1 MPVYETIS
9 KVYTYYKNNFY
20 SKSPTMDKNIFYEN
34 LVQKAP
40 FGYALHKIILD
51 VNDNPIDYEFIEVN
65 EAFEEMT
72 GLKAKDI
79 CGKKV
84 SQVLPDIL
92 KSEFNWIKFYGEV
105 AISGKS
111 KSFDQY
117 SEPLDKTFTIKAT
130 SPEKYFFCTVF
141 YDISEKIKIQENL
154 KQSEQRNQLL
164 TDLTFEGILIHKNGI
179 VQDYNL
185 SLTKMTG
192 YINEDVRGK
201 NVFDFILKE
210 DWSIAK
216 EMVGKDIAQPYRVRA
231 LKKDGTTFPVEIE
244 AMNIK
249 TDDEIIRVVAVRDI
263 SDRIAA
269 ERKAKEAHERM
280 LAIFDSIDEPIY
292 VADMQTYEILYTNKA
307 IREEFGDPINKKCY
321 QYKHNLDKPCD
332 FCSNDIVSKDPD
344 TPYIWEQ
351 YYKTTEKWYKCI
363 DKAIPWPDGRIVRYQ
378 MSIDITDIKNAQQ
391 TQLESEKKYRLIFEN
406 APVGIFK
413 YGQNMLI
420 EETNDAFVR
429 ILGSKRELLIGL
441 EIKKIPDQ
449 RIVNAVEQSLKGKEV
464 FFEGEYTSAT
474 SGKIIQVKAR
484 FAPQYDTEN
493 KIIGGIAIVEDISSF
508 VDAVNRIMQ
517 SEEKYKDLIDNLD
530 DVIFQLSPEGE
541 FTFVSPNREDFLGYS
556 VSEVIGEN
564 ISTFIHQDDAQK
576 CIEFITNIINT
587 KKPNKGLE
595 YRVKHKNGEYKW
607 QTSNISP
614 QFNNNH
620 EFIGLTGIATDITD
634 KILTQRKEQIRSKL
648 VEYSLDN
655 TLENLLKHA
664 LDLIEQIAESPI
676 SFYNILSSDEKTFK
690 LSQYSSATLGK
701 FCSAESVQPHY
712 PVDKAGVW
720 ADCIRERKTI
730 VHNDYESLENKKG
743 LPEGHAKVDR
753 ELVAPVFRDG
763 KIMAIIGI
771 GNKATP
777 YSKEDIELVEYLG
790 DITWDI
796 VDRKQTQE
804 KLTQSEEKYRLL
816 TESAS
821 DVIWVLNINKNKFT
835 YISPSVKE
843 LRGITAEE
851 AIQQTLEEAVHE
863 KHFKQ
868 INSLLEQKIPEFIK
882 NPNIPENTI
891 FEIQQPHKNGEFI
904 WVETSTKVRFN
915 KQGEIEIVG
924 ISRNIEERKRMEME
938 LISAKEQAEAASKAK
953 SEFLANMS
961 HEIRTPLNGV
971 IGFTD
976 LLIRTPLN
984 ETQKLYAENINVSG
998 QSLLGIISDILDF
1011 SKIEAG
1017 KMELNPIKFDL
1028 IKLIEETIDIIKFH
1042 ATKKG
1047 IELLLNI
1054 SNKTPRFIIADPI
1067 RLKQVLINLLGNGI
1081 KFTENGE
1088 VELSVSFVESNK
1100 KEGLVKFSIRDTGI
1114 GIADSEKNRLFKA
1127 FSQAD
1132 TSTTRKYGGTG
1143 LGLIISNILVEYM
1156 GGKIDFTSSPGIG
1169 SEFFFSIKSDYFYE
1183 ASKENVLNDKIKSV
1197 LVIDDNARN
1206 RLILREMF
1214 NNWKVQFY
1222 DAESGIKGLEELEK
1236 KSDFSLIIV
1245 DYNMPVLNGL
1255 DTIRLIRNKLAL
1267 KMDTHPIILL
1277 HSSSE
1282 DENLIKESKELGVLF
1297 RLVKPVKSD
1306 ELLEYLN
1313 NIELKTVKYENNDI
1327 IKNKENIA
1335 REMFEKVIKILIVED
1350 VEINMMF
1357 LESLLLEYL
1366 PNCDI
1371 IKAENGKIAIE
1382 KASELQPD
1390 IILMDIQ
1397 MPEMD
1402 GIEATIEIRKNNKTI
1417 PILALSAG
1425 VIKDEKDK
1433 CFEAGMNDFIGKPI
1447 QKDELLHKIKFF
1459 THNNY
1464 NKTKSAQ
1471 DSDKKH
1477 FNDINF
1483 LERISYNTDLFNQLI
1498 SAAIPHFEKQFS
1510 KLEDLTKQNEINYE
1524 DFARAIHSLKG
1535 SAANLSLEMMI
1546 DLCVEIEADLKENK
1560 NHEVKPSIKKLY
1572 DEWLISKTILNQFV
1586 D

>member
-1 MPVYETIS
+1 MHE
-9 KVYTYYKNNFY
+9 
-20 SKSPTMDKNIFYEN
+20 NIFYKN
-34 LVQKAP
+34 LVLKAP

-51 VNDNPIDYEFIEVN
+51 ANDNPIDYEFIEVN

-72 GLKAKDI
+72 GLKAIDI

-84 SQVLPDIL
+84 SEVLPGIL
-92 KSEFNWIKFYGEV
+92 KSEFNWIEFYGEV
-105 AISGKS
+105 ALTEQS
-111 KSFDQY
+111 KSFEQY
-117 SEPLDKTFTIKAT
+117 SEPLDKTFSIKVS
-130 SPEKYFFCTVF
+130 SPEKYKFCTVF
-141 YDISEKIKIQENL
+141 YDISDKIQIHKEL
-154 KQSEQRNQLL
+154 KQSEQRNRLL

-192 YINEDVRGK
+192 YINEDLRGK
-201 NVFDFILKE
+201 NIFDFILKE
-210 DWSIAK
+210 DLSIAK
-216 EMVGKDIAQPYRVRA
+216 EMIVKEIAQPYRVRA

-249 TDDEIIRVVAVRDI
+249 TDDDIIRVVAVRDI

-269 ERKAKEAHERM
+269 EKKAKEAHERM

-292 VADMQTYEILYTNKA
+292 VADMQTYEILYANKA
-307 IREEFGDPINKKCY
+307 IKTEFGDPTNKKCY

-351 YYKTTEKWYKCI
+351 YYKTTEKWYRCI
-363 DKAIPWPDGRIVRYQ
+363 DKAIPWPDGRTVRYQ
-378 MSIDITDIKNAQQ
+378 MSIDITDIKKAHQN
-391 TQLESEKKYRLIFEN
+391 LSDNEKKYRLIFEN

-413 YGQNMLI
+413 YGHSMLLDD
-420 EETNDAFVR
+420 TNDAFVK
-429 ILGSKRELLIGL
+429 ILGSKKELLIGL

-474 SGKIIQVKAR
+474 SGKVIQVKAR

-508 VDAVNRIMQ
+508 VEAVKRIKQ

-530 DVIFQLSPEGE
+530 DIIFQLSPDGV

-556 VSEVIGEN
+556 VSDVIGKN
-564 ISTFIHQDDAQK
+564 INTFIHPEDAQK
-576 CIEFITNIINT
+576 CIEFITKIATT

-595 YRVKHKNGEYKW
+595 YRVKHKSGVYKW
-607 QTSNISP
+607 QTSNLSP
-614 QFNNNH
+614 QFNSYG
-620 EFIGLTGIATDITD
+620 ELLGFTGIATDITE
-634 KILTQRKEQIRSKL
+634 KILIQKKDQIRAQL
-648 VEYSLDN
+648 LEYSLDN
-655 TLENLLKHA
+655 TLEDLIKHA

-753 ELVAPVFRDG
+753 ELVAPVFRDN
-763 KIMAIIGI
+763 KIKAIIGI
-771 GNKATP
+771 GNKSTP
-777 YSKEDIELVEYLG
+777 YTYEDIELVEYLG

-796 VDRKQTQE
+796 VERKQTQE

-835 YISPSVKE
+835 YISPAVLH
-843 LRGITAEE
+843 LRGFTAEE
-851 AIQQTLEEAVHE
+851 AMQQTLEEAVHKDDFIKIE
-863 KHFKQ
+863 
-868 INSLLEQKIPEFIK
+868 NLLKEKIPEFIK
-882 NPNIPENTI
+882 NPDVAEPTI
-891 FEIQQPHKNGEFI
+891 FEIQQPHNDGRYI

-915 KQGEIEIVG
+915 KQGDIEIVG
-924 ISRNIEERKRMEME
+924 ISRNVEERKRMELE
-938 LISAKEQAEAASKAK
+938 LIAAKEQAEAASKAK

-984 ETQKLYAENINVSG
+984 ETQKLYTDNINVSA

-1028 IKLIEETIDIIKFH
+1028 IKLIEETIEIIRFH

-1054 SNKTPRFIIADPI
+1054 SNKTPRFIVADPI

-1088 VELSVSFVESNK
+1088 VELSIDFTKSNK
-1100 KEGLVKFSIRDTGI
+1100 AEGKLNFSIRDTGI
-1114 GIADSEKNRLFKA
+1114 GIAENEKDRLFKA

-1156 GGKIDFTSSPGIG
+1156 GGKIDFTSIPDEG
-1169 SEFFFSIKSDYFYE
+1169 SEFFFSIKTDYFDE
-1183 ASKENVLNDKIKSV
+1183 PRKDSQLNKSIKSV

-1206 RLILREMF
+1206 RMILHEMF
-1214 NNWKVQFY
+1214 NNWGGVQFVET
-1222 DAESGIKGLEELEK
+1222 ESGIKALEELEK
-1236 KSDFSLIIV
+1236 KTDFSLIIV
-1245 DYNMPVLNGL
+1245 DYNMPILNGI
-1255 DTIRLIRNKLAL
+1255 DTIRLIRNKLGL
-1267 KMDTHPIILL
+1267 KKENHPIILL

-1282 DENLIKESKELGVLF
+1282 DENLIRESKELGVLF

-1306 ELLEYLN
+1306 ELLDYLN
-1313 NIELKTVKYENNDI
+1313 NIELKTVTEKSIAANNH
-1327 IKNKENIA
+1327 ENIEA
-1335 REMFEKVIKILIVED
+1335 TMLEKDVKILIVED
-1350 VEINMMF
+1350 VDLNMMY
-1357 LESLLLEYL
+1357 LESLLCEYV
-1366 PNCDI
+1366 PNCSI
-1371 IKAENGKIAIE
+1371 IKAENGKIAID
-1382 KASELQPD
+1382 KATELKPD

-1402 GIEATIEIRKNNKTI
+1402 GIEATKEIRKNNKTI
-1417 PILALSAG
+1417 PIIALSAG
-1425 VIKDEKDK
+1425 VIKDEKEK
-1433 CFEAGMNDFIGKPI
+1433 CFEAGMNDFVGKPI
-1447 QKDELLHKIKFF
+1447 QKDELLNKIK
-1459 THNNY
+1459 TYTQGNYIQNNS
-1464 NKTKSAQ
+1464 TQ
-1471 DSDKKH
+1471 ESDKKH
-1477 FNDINF
+1477 FNDIAF

-1498 SAAIPHFEKQFS
+1498 AAAIPQFEKQFG
-1510 KLEDLTKQNEINYE
+1510 KLREFNKINEDNKEE
-1524 DFARAIHSLKG
+1524 FDRAIHSLKG

-1560 NHEVKPSIKKLY
+1560 NQELSLSVKKLY
-1572 DEWLISKTILNQFV
+1572 DEWLNAKRVLNQFV

>member
-1 MPVYETIS
+1 
-9 KVYTYYKNNFY
+9 
-20 SKSPTMDKNIFYEN
+20 MDKNIFYEN

-40 FGYALHKIILD
+40 FAYALHKIILD

-72 GLKAKDI
+72 GLKAKEI

-84 SQVLPDIL
+84 SEVLPEIV

-105 AISGKS
+105 AINGKS

-117 SEPLDKTFTIKAT
+117 SEPLDKTFTIKAS
-130 SPEKYFFCTVF
+130 SPEKFFFCTVF

-192 YINEDVRGK
+192 YLNEDLRGK

-210 DWSIAK
+210 DWPIAK
-216 EMVGKDIAQPYRVRA
+216 EMVVKEIAQPYRVRA
-231 LKKDGTTFPVEIE
+231 LKKDGTTFHAEIE

-269 ERKAKEAHERM
+269 EKKAKEAHERM

-307 IREEFGDPINKKCY
+307 IRDEFGDPTNKKCF
-321 QYKHNLDKPCD
+321 QYKHDLDKPCD
-332 FCSNDIVSKDPD
+332 FCSNDIVIKDPD
-344 TPYIWEQ
+344 SPYIWEQ

-391 TQLESEKKYRLIFEN
+391 TQLENERKYRLIFEN

-413 YGQNMLI
+413 YGHNMLVDD
-420 EETNDAFVR
+420 TNDAFVN
-429 ILGSKRELLIGL
+429 ILGSKKELLIGL

-449 RIVNAVEQSLKGKEV
+449 RIINAVERSLKGDEV

-474 SGKIIQVKAR
+474 SGKVIQVKAR

-508 VDAVNRIMQ
+508 VDAVNRIKQ

-556 VSEVIGEN
+556 VSDVIGKN
-564 ISTFIHQDDAQK
+564 INTFIHPDDAQK
-576 CIEFITNIINT
+576 CIEFITNIIIT
-587 KKPNKGLE
+587 KNPDKGLE

-614 QFNNNH
+614 QFNKDN
-620 EFIGLTGIATDITD
+620 ELLGLTGIATDITK
-634 KILTQRKEQIRSKL
+634 KIIQQKKEQIRSKL
-648 VEYSLDN
+648 LEFSLDN
-655 TLENLLKHA
+655 TLEDLMKHA

-676 SFYNILSSDEKTFK
+676 SFYNILDTNEKTFK

-701 FCSAESVQPHY
+701 FCSAESVLPHY

-720 ADCIRERKTI
+720 ADCIRERKTV
-730 VHNDYESLENKKG
+730 VHNDYEALTYKKG
-743 LPEGHAKVDR
+743 LPEGHAKVER
-753 ELVAPVFRDG
+753 ELVAPIFRDG

-771 GNKATP
+771 GNKNTP
-777 YSKEDIELVEYLG
+777 YSQQDIELAEYLG

-796 VDRKQTQE
+796 IERKQTQE

-843 LRGITAEE
+843 LRGFSAEE

-863 KHFKQ
+863 KYFKQ
-868 INSLLEQKIPEFIK
+868 IKSLLEQKIPEFIK
-882 NPNIPENTI
+882 NPNNPENTI
-891 FEIQQPHKNGEFI
+891 FEIQQPHKNGKFI
-904 WVETSTKVRFN
+904 WVETSTKVRYN
-915 KQGEIEIVG
+915 KQGEIEVVG
-924 ISRNIEERKRMEME
+924 ISRNIEERKRMELE
-938 LISAKEQAEAASKAK
+938 LIAAKEQAEAASKAK

-984 ETQKLYAENINVSG
+984 ETQKLYIDNINVSG

-1054 SNKTPRFIIADPI
+1054 SNKTPRFIVADPI

-1081 KFTENGE
+1081 KFTEKGE
-1088 VELSVSFVESNK
+1088 VELSISFLESNK

-1143 LGLIISNILVEYM
+1143 LGLIISNVLVEYM
-1156 GGKIDFTSSPGIG
+1156 GGKIDFTSTPDEG
-1169 SEFFFSIKSDYFYE
+1169 SEFFFSIKTDYFYE
-1183 ASKENVLNDKIKSV
+1183 ARKENVLNDNIKSV

-1206 RLILREMF
+1206 RMILHEMF
-1214 NNWKVQFY
+1214 NNWGGVQFVET
-1222 DAESGIKGLEELEK
+1222 ESGIKALEELEK
-1236 KSDFSLIIV
+1236 KNDFSLIIV
-1245 DYNMPVLNGL
+1245 DYNMPVLNGI
-1255 DTIRLIRNKLAL
+1255 DTIRLIRNKLGL
-1267 KMDTHPIILL
+1267 KSENHPIILL

-1282 DENLIKESKELGVLF
+1282 DENLIRESKELGVLF

-1306 ELLEYLN
+1306 ELLNYLN
-1313 NIELKTVKYENNDI
+1313 NIELKTVKYDDNDPKI
-1327 IKNKENIA
+1327 NGKNITG
-1335 REMFEKVIKILIVED
+1335 EMFEKVIKILIVED

-1371 IKAENGKIAIE
+1371 FKAENGKIAIE

-1402 GIEATIEIRKNNKTI
+1402 GIEATKEIRKNKKTKTI
-1417 PILALSAG
+1417 PIIALSAG

-1447 QKDELLHKIKFF
+1447 QKEELLHKINFF
-1459 THNNY
+1459 TKNN
-1464 NKTKSAQ
+1464 NKNTKTNQ
-1471 DSDKKH
+1471 DADKKH
-1477 FNDINF
+1477 FNDIDF

-1498 SAAIPHFEKQFS
+1498 SAAIPHFEKQFR
-1510 KLEDLTKQNEINYE
+1510 KLDDVTKQSNVNYD

-1535 SAANLSLEMMI
+1535 SAANLSLELMI

-1560 NHEVKPSIKKLY
+1560 NHEVKLSVKKLY
-1572 DEWLISKTILNQFV
+1572 DEWLIAKTILNQFV